1 MNKSDEASRRRLLEE
16 DDAPPWTPEMFARA
30 EIRQGDELIRAA
42 RGMLKRRGRPK
53 LERAKAPGHA
63 SSGR

>member
-1 MNKSDEASRRRLLEE
+1 MNKNDEATQRRFLEE

-30 EIRQGDELIRAA
+30 EIRHGDEVIRPAPSAFTKRSAKIGDPEAA
-42 RGMLKRRGRPK
+42 D
-53 LERAKAPGHA
+53 HA